1 MRLASMKW
9 QALVFLSIISI
20 LVGGCI
26 GPTLATTL
34 KTDRTILCLGEH
46 ANIEC
51 TVSNSTGNMTYE
63 WSCSGGSIEG
73 EGAVVDWFAPDSAG
87 AYTIKVKAEEENGKS
102 GRASLTINVIENSRP
117 VIEDVVVTA
126 EHKYLKK
133 TAEGTAY
140 SYLVGKAQEY
150 HIECQ
155 AQDEDKDSLTYEWFC
170 SAGEIQGS
178 GPGVTW
184 VAPSPSGQ
192 LDVEI
197 TVTVSDGEGGM
208 ATQELS
214 LRVVACSACTFR

>member
-1 MRLASMKW
+1 MKLNCIRW
-9 QALVFLSIISI
+9 QALIFLSIISI

-34 KTDRTILCLGEH
+34 KADRTVLCLGEH

-51 TVSNSTGNMTYE
+51 TVSNTTGNITYE

-73 EGAVVDWFAPDSAG
+73 EEAVVDWFAPDSAG
-87 AYTIKVKAEEENGKS
+87 AYTIKVKAEEETGKS
-102 GRASLTINVIENSRP
+102 GRASLTITVMDNNRP
-117 VIEDVVVTA
+117 IIEDVVVTA

-155 AQDEDKDSLTYEWFC
+155 AQDEDKDSLAYQWLC

-184 VAPSPSGQ
+184 TAPDASV
-192 LDVEI
+192 DVKI
-197 TVTVSDGEGGM
+197 TVTVSDGKGGV
-208 ATQELS
+208 ATHELS
-214 LRVVACSACTFR
+214 LNVVACSACTFR